1 MINPETE
8 ISRSEERRETSV
20 DPRTKEM
27 RHVLTRFTMRRD
39 TDVTHLLFPTPV
51 IHRYEFAFQLQR

>member
-1 MINPETE
+1 MINPETDF
-8 ISRSEERRETSV
+8 SQWGEEETSV

-39 TDVTHLLFPTPV
+39 TDVTHLLFPTAV